1 MELTRKRIPIEWLV
15 SKLDYLLIVRKLT
28 AYYGYYYVNSPLLVF
43 VFVIEFGT
51 ASNLGTYIK
60 NKIII
65 ISAQKHNM
73 GFYLTCAM
81 A

>member
-1 MELTRKRIPIEWLV
+1 MELTRKHIPIEWLV

-51 ASNLGTYIK
+51 ASR
-60 NKIII
+60 
-65 ISAQKHNM
+65 
-73 GFYLTCAM
+73 YLYQNQNNYY
-81 A
+81 